1 MVWKVSALIVL
12 ASLAVV
18 VSASGAPSAPA
29 SSSATTAVAVAAGK
43 PSEFRFTLSKKKVTR
58 GTVVFRVTNRGTI
71 RHDFKITT
79 KTTRLVAPGQS
90 TTLRI
95 AFKKAGK
102 YRYLCTV
109 PSHAAAGMKGVLVVT

>member
-18 VSASGAPSAPA
+18 VSASSAPA
-29 SSSATTAVAVAAGK
+29 STSATTALAVTAGK